1 MEFLDE
7 RTINFNRF
15 VYPLFDSISLIHR
28 ISISRREILKNVTSR
43 NTNREFASV
52 DISAGINRRAR
63 IFLERKV
70 GHNLRTLLKGSVS
83 ILDATI
89 VREV

>member
-1 MEFLDE
+1 M
-7 RTINFNRF
+7 
-15 VYPLFDSISLIHR
+15 
-28 ISISRREILKNVTSR
+28 SRREIRK
-43 NTNREFASV
+43 FASV

-63 IFLERKV
+63 IFPERKV

-89 VREV
+89 VRVAVYCSLVERSRVSQDGTRARGAGPSLSPLRTLCRRS